1 MASNRLKKLVPAPIR
16 DRIARLRAEQRR
28 PSGETLRHTYLGETL
43 SVVVADGMSRGW
55 YGDDWPEGS
64 RTEIDLLATLDL
76 PRDGLIFD
84 IGAHQGVVAILLKR
98 KLAPE
103 GRVVCVEL
111 NGTNADA
118 CTENF
123 RLNGEETIVCLHA
136 AISDRPGFVH
146 VTGRSNGQIVSE
158 PSILNF
164 LYPKVECL
172 TVDDMI
178 GRFGV
183 PSLVFLDV
191 EGAEVLAMK
200 GAQRALSSV
209 NAWFI
214 ELHGD
219 ETCGLFGGSNRG
231 ITRIFAEA
239 GFTLYTGVDEG
250 PFFPLSDPDAVTG
263 ERGYLVA
270 TRG

>member
-1 MASNRLKKLVPAPIR
+1 MALSSVKKLVPAPVR
-16 DRIARLRAEQRR
+16 DLIARCRAERR
-28 PSGETLRHTYLGETL
+28 GHSGETLRHTYLGESL

-55 YGDDWPEGS
+55 YGADWPEGS
-64 RTEIDLLATLDL
+64 RTEIDLLATLGL

-98 KLAPE
+98 KLAPQ

-111 NGTNADA
+111 NGTNAAA

-123 RLNGEETIVCLHA
+123 RLNGEDNMVCLHA
-136 AISDRPGFVH
+136 AISDRPGFVR
-146 VTGRSNGQIVSE
+146 VTGRSNGQIVAE
-158 PSILNF
+158 PSMLNF

-178 GRFGV
+178 GRFGT

-200 GAQRALSSV
+200 GAERALSSV

-219 ETCGLFGGSNRG
+219 ETCGQFGGSNRG
-231 ITRIFAEA
+231 IARVFAAA
-239 GFTLYTGVDEG
+239 GFTLHTAVDEG
-250 PFFPLSDPDAVTG
+250 PFFPLADPDAVTG

-270 TRG
+270 TRA